1 MLDEPL
7 NIFAFASLG
16 RDTAARYNYAMNTSL
31 FDQVRQLSVEGG
43 DVGKSPTSFR
53 GFSVVT
59 TYLLRFP
66 PAIYERLANPS
77 ERPMTAFSFECGVGS
92 EKPSKAL
99 LGFHS

>member
-1 MLDEPL
+1 MHFVQTIGYWVSSHEEVFPSGKLVAV
-7 NIFAFASLG
+7 FGAAGG
-16 RDTAARYNYAMNTSL
+16 RIAA
-31 FDQVRQLSVEGG
+31 E
-43 DVGKSPTSFR
+43 
-53 GFSVVT
+53 VT